1 MFSKIFKIIDDIR
14 PYRPKNWKK
23 SLFCSKKMQ
32 VSSPSNKLEKH
43 IRLKVKKETRLY
55 QVFLTRTK
63 FQSGTNI
70 SNGTFTLHH
79 QVILP

>member
-1 MFSKIFKIIDDIR
+1 
-14 PYRPKNWKK
+14 
-23 SLFCSKKMQ
+23 MQ